1 MIFFLHGADTF
12 RSRQKLHEVKEKF
25 VREVDPARTN
35 LVVLDGATM
44 KSEDFRNAVSA
55 MSMFVRKRMVVVER
69 LLEHG
74 KKDVQEGV
82 AEYLESKEFPDEHI
96 IIFWEGKS
104 TESKNHRIK
113 KIVSKKRGLAAS
125 SKQQAATVALLPLL
139 LRQKYVQEFTLLS
152 GIQLVQWIQAHI
164 KEVDGT
170 IETKAIDELVM
181 RIGGDLWRMDQEIQ
195 KLVAY
200 RNKERITSADVQ
212 EHVHGMFEE
221 KIFALCDALGTQE
234 RGRALTL
241 IRAEL
246 THGVHPLYLLTMM
259 VRHFRILLMVR
270 EGLDTGGTEKSL
282 ATTLALHPFVL
293 GKAVRQV
300 ALYTR
305 ERLRAIYGR
314 LFVIERKLKTTP
326 EDPEALFTAFVA
338 GLV

>member
-12 RSRQKLHEVKEKF
+12 RSRQKLNELKEKF
-25 VREVDPARTN
+25 VREVDPSGAN

-44 KSEDFRNAVSA
+44 QAGDFRNAISA

-82 AEYLESKEFPDEHI
+82 VEYLASKEFPEEHI
-96 IIFWEGKS
+96 VVFWEGS
-104 TESKNHRIK
+104 VT
-113 KIVSKKRGLAAS
+113 VKRETRNVKRTA
-125 SKQQAATVALLPLL
+125 SKQTKSKVQKKETAAPLLPLL
-139 LRQKYVQEFTLLS
+139 LKQKYVQEFAPLS
-152 GIQLVQWIQAHI
+152 GAPLVKWIQARV
-164 KEVDGT
+164 KEVGGT

-181 RIGGDLWRMDQEIQ
+181 RVGGDLWRMDQEIQ
-195 KLVAY
+195 KLIAY
-200 RNKERITSADVQ
+200 RQGERITSVDVQ

-241 IRAEL
+241 IHAEL
-246 THGVHPLYLLTMM
+246 TNGVHPLYLLTMM

-270 EGLDTGGTEKSL
+270 EGLDMGGTEKSL

-293 GKAVRQV
+293 GKAVRQA
-300 ALYTR
+300 ALYTG
-305 ERLRAIYGR
+305 ERLQTLYGQ
-314 LFVIERKLKTTP
+314 LFSIEHALKSSTK
-326 EDPEALFTAFVA
+326 DPEALFTAFIA
-338 GLV
+338 GV